1 MIHRNGGLVMRDLI
15 GALLVCI
22 VGIVTCLVVAAQ
34 VALWYEA
41 KDRGW
46 R

>member
-1 MIHRNGGLVMRDLI
+1 MRDTLC
-15 GALLVCI
+15 ALAICI